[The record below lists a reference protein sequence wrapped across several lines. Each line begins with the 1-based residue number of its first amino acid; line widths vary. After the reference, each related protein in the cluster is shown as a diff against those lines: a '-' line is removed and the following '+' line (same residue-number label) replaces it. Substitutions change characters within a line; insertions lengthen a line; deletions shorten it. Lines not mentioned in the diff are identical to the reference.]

1 VGIGLLQFR
10 CQSIK
15 SPREQ
20 WTFGDKE
27 TEEKQNNFF
36 FEGVFG
42 EQTSLWYRYRN
53 RQSSVGLKTLGTLR
67 QATLPHN

>member
-1 VGIGLLQFR
+1 M
-10 CQSIK
+10 K

-36 FEGVFG
+36 FEEVFG
-42 EQTSLWYRYRN
+42 EQTSLWYRHRN
-53 RQSSVGLKTLGTLR
+53 RQSSVVLKTLGTLR
-67 QATLPHN
+67 

>member
-36 FEGVFG
+36 F
-42 EQTSLWYRYRN
+42 
-53 RQSSVGLKTLGTLR
+53 
-67 QATLPHN
+67 